1 MSTYIDVHIIQNIPP
16 SCVNR
21 DDTGSPKSAMY
32 GGVKR
37 LRVSSQAW
45 KHATRS
51 FFDAHL
57 DREDLGTRTKRVV
70 DILAKEITRQAEDLG
85 DNAQALAEKV
95 FNATKIKIKSG
106 GEKGEEASKKAK
118 ESGYL
123 LFLSNMQIAQLAK
136 LAVESARSGEELEK
150 KEVKKVFKSENSID
164 VALFGRMVADDADLN
179 VDAACQVAHAISTHA
194 AENEFD
200 FFTAVDDAKSRAE
213 EREDA
218 GAGMMGTI
226 EFSSATMYRYAT
238 VNLDL
243 LHENLGDGEATLR
256 ALASFVEGFV
266 KTMPT
271 GKQNTFA
278 NRTLPSMVV
287 VQVRDDQPVSL
298 VGAFEKPVPKS
309 DTEGF
314 VAKSVRKLVE
324 YEAQLEEAF
333 GVKPRRAFVVSLEDY
348 EDYEGAESL
357 GERVA
362 FNELA
367 DEVRNVVESRL
378 PASE

>member
-1 MSTYIDVHIIQNIPP
+1 MSTYIDVHIVQNIPP

-45 KHATRS
+45 KHVTRS

-70 DILAKEITRQAEDLG
+70 GILAKEIGRQAEDLEN
-85 DNAQALAEKV
+85 DAQKLAEEV
-95 FNATKIKIKSG
+95 FNAAKIKLSEPRAKKS
-106 GEKGEEASKKAK
+106 EEASKKAK

-123 LFLSNMQIAQLAK
+123 LFLSNRQIAQLAEM
-136 LAVESARSGEELEK
+136 AVESARSGEELDK
-150 KEVKKVFKSENSID
+150 KEVKKIFKSENSID

-200 FFTAVDDAKSRAE
+200 FFTAVDDDKSRAE

-243 LHENLGDGEATLR
+243 LHENLGDAEATLR
-256 ALASFVEGFV
+256 ALTSFIEAFV

-298 VGAFEKPVPKS
+298 VGAFERPVLKS

-324 YEAQLEEAF
+324 HEKQLEEAF
-333 GVKPRRAFVVSLEDY
+333 GVKPRHAFVVSLEDY
-348 EDYEGAESL
+348 EGTESL

-362 FNELA
+362 FNVLT
-367 DEVRNVVESRL
+367 DRVRDVVESRL

>member
-21 DDTGSPKSAMY
+21 DDTGSPKSAIY

-45 KHATRS
+45 KRAMRLCFRDQIRS
-51 FFDAHL
+51 HKI
-57 DREDLGTRTKRVV
+57 GIRTKRVV
-70 DILAKEITRQAEDLG
+70 EKISEEIAHLLPDKKDQSVKYAVEALNLAADDPKKSSLIKKAALKKEGFPETDALLFFSVQQIKKLATYVADRVNSGKKPEKKKVKDIL
-85 DNAQALAEKV
+85 
-95 FNATKIKIKSG
+95 
-106 GEKGEEASKKAK
+106 
-118 ESGYL
+118 
-123 LFLSNMQIAQLAK
+123 
-136 LAVESARSGEELEK
+136 
-150 KEVKKVFKSENSID
+150 NSDHPID
-164 VALFGRMVADDADLN
+164 IALFGRMLASAKNLD
-179 VDAACQVAHAISTHA
+179 VDASCQVAHAISTHYA
-194 AENEFD
+194 DSEFD
-200 FFTAVDDAKSRAE
+200 FYTALDESKDEK
-213 EREDA
+213 DNA

-243 LHENLGDGEATLR
+243 LHENLGDAEATLR
-256 ALASFVEGFV
+256 ALTAFIEAFV

-298 VGAFEKPVPKS
+298 AGAFEKPVRKS
-309 DTEGF
+309 EVDGY
-314 VAKSVRKLVE
+314 VKDSVRELVE
-324 YEAQLEEAF
+324 HEERLEKAF
-333 GVKPRRAFVVSLEDY
+333 GVKPLSGFFASIEELEELDM
-348 EDYEGAESL
+348 L
-357 GERVA
+357 GERVS
-362 FNELA
+362 FPELTGR
-367 DEVRNVVESRL
+367 VRDVVESRL

>member
-1 MSTYIDVHIIQNIPP
+1 MSTYIDVHIVQNIPP

-21 DDTGSPKSAMY
+21 DDTGSPKSAIY

-45 KHATRS
+45 KHVTRS

-70 DILAKEITRQAEDLG
+70 GILAKEIGRQAEDLEN
-85 DNAQALAEKV
+85 DAQKLAEEV
-95 FNATKIKIKSG
+95 FNAAKIKLSEPRAKKS
-106 GEKGEEASKKAK
+106 EEASKKAK

-123 LFLSNMQIAQLAK
+123 LFLSNRQIAQLAEM
-136 LAVESARSGEELEK
+136 AVESARSGEELDK
-150 KEVKKVFKSENSID
+150 KEVKKIFKSENSID

-200 FFTAVDDAKSRAE
+200 FFTAVDDDKSRAE

-238 VNLDL
+238 VNLDS
-243 LHENLGDGEATLR
+243 LHENLGDAEATLR
-256 ALASFVEGFV
+256 ALTSFIEAFV

-298 VGAFEKPVPKS
+298 VGSFERPVLKS

-324 YEAQLEEAF
+324 HEKQLEEAF
-333 GVKPRRAFVVSLEDY
+333 GVKPRHAFVVSLEDY
-348 EDYEGAESL
+348 EGTESL

-362 FNELA
+362 FNVLT
-367 DEVRNVVESRL
+367 DRVRDVVESRL

>member
-1 MSTYIDVHIIQNIPP
+1 MSTYIDVHIVQNIPP

-45 KHATRS
+45 KHVTRS
-51 FFDAHL
+51 YFDAHL
-57 DREDLGTRTKRVV
+57 DKEDLGMRTKRVV
-70 DILAKEITRQAEDLG
+70 GILAKEIGRQAEDLEN
-85 DNAQALAEKV
+85 DAQGLAEEV
-95 FNATKIKIKSG
+95 FKAAKINLSEPRAKKS
-106 GEKGEEASKKAK
+106 EEASKKAK
-118 ESGYL
+118 ESSYL
-123 LFLSNMQIAQLAK
+123 LFLSNRQIAQLAE
-136 LAVESARSGEELEK
+136 LAVESARSGEELDK
-150 KEVKKVFKSENSID
+150 KEVKKIFKSENSID

-200 FFTAVDDAKSRAE
+200 FFTAVDDDKSRAE

-256 ALASFVEGFV
+256 ALTSFIEAFV

-324 YEAQLEEAF
+324 YETQLEEAF
-333 GVKPRRAFVVSLEDY
+333 GVKPRRAFVVSLG
-348 EDYEGAESL
+348 DYEGAESL
-357 GERVA
+357 GEQVA
-362 FNELA
+362 FNDLTGK
-367 DEVRNVVESRL
+367 VRDVVESRL